1 MAMILDWLRKWYFI
15 PLLFLISALAYLPHV
30 SGFGYFRDDWYL
42 MYSAN
47 ALGGKA
53 FTGIYA
59 IDRPMRAFIMSAA
72 YSVFGLNPLYYNLS
86 AYLFRVLGAFAFLST
101 LQMLWPRQR
110 AVAISASV
118 LFLI

>member
-1 MAMILDWLRKWYFI
+1 
-15 PLLFLISALAYLPHV
+15 
-30 SGFGYFRDDWYL
+30 

-118 LFLI
+118 LFLIYRDFFPRPMQLIIRPSNLGFFLPIFPLR